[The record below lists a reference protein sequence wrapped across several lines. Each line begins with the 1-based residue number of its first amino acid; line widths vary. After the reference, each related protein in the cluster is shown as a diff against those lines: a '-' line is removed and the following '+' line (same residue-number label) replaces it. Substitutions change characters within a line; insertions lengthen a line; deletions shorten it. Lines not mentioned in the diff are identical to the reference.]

1 LNDRNLIP
9 HRFAKGVSGNP
20 KGRPRGSRTIGT
32 AVRAILASRFSKN
45 QTVAEAVVEG
55 VKTKALRG
63 DIAAATFLADRSE
76 GRPATAISLAL
87 AAPPP
92 MDGESREGLVS
103 RIMAEVYGV
112 SVPFNPELPFESGK

>member
-1 LNDRNLIP
+1 MNAENLVA
-9 HRFAKGVSGNP
+9 HRFKPGQSGNP
-20 KGRPRGSRTIGT
+20 KGRPKGARTIGS
-32 AVRAILASRFSKN
+32 AVRAILATRFSKN
-45 QTVAEAVVEG
+45 QTVAEAIVEG

-76 GRPATAISLAL
+76 GKPAISLAL

-103 RIMAEVYGV
+103 RIMTEVYGV